1 MWQGFFSFKQH
12 SFCNKGNK
20 YKEKSVHFSEPKKKK
35 EKIQMLLFMFNKRY
49 MMYIMLSLIGDSDDL
64 TISFNLPWSL
74 FTESVTVKLTHYL
87 LKIDV
92 YI

>member
-1 MWQGFFSFKQH
+1 
-12 SFCNKGNK
+12 
-20 YKEKSVHFSEPKKKK
+20 
-35 EKIQMLLFMFNKRY
+35 MLLFMFNKRY